1 VGYSPSTMVSKV
13 QMLLSDR
20 FLGQFMVPD
29 DDIWN
34 FNFMG
39 VRHNVNMDYGVKLGL
54 PKEFYHESH
63 RPAHFLTFTAMDEG
77 EAREVDI
84 DDNFA

>member
-1 VGYSPSTMVSKV
+1 MVNKV

-54 PKEFYHESH
+54 PKEFYHELH
-63 RPAHFLTFTAMDEG
+63 RPVHFLTFTAMDDTDVK
-77 EAREVDI
+77 EVDM